1 MPRWKEL
8 KRFCEN
14 DGWEC
19 YKTTDHYYFRK
30 VLPNGDILYTKVSM
44 GSGEISPHLWRHIR
58 TRQLNVTQEYFN
70 SKI

>member
-1 MPRWKEL
+1 MPRWKDL
-8 KRFCEN
+8 KRFCER

-30 VLPNGDILYTKVSM
+30 VLPNGDVLFTKVSM
-44 GSGEISPHLWRHIR
+44 SSGEISPHLWRHIR
-58 TRQLNVTQEYFN
+58 TRQLRVTQEYFN